1 MMRRAFSLF
10 AFVALL
16 VGQVGA
22 QADDLLH
29 LRHDLGVLEH
39 GEKHAPPVGHSIA
52 VCLGY
57 AFVCSAIGHAH
68 LWHLPPAAAPVAVA
82 VVLRAFEAREP
93 RIQFLTRAPPGL
105 PPA

>member
-1 MMRRAFSLF
+1 MRRAFSLI

-22 QADDLLH
+22 QADDLAH

-52 VCLGY
+52 VCLDY
-57 AFVCSAIGHAH
+57 SFVCSAIGHAN
-68 LWHLPPAAAPVAVA
+68 LWHLPPAAAPVAV
-82 VVLRAFEAREP
+82 VVAFRLSEP
-93 RIQFLTRAPPGL
+93 RPPRAQFLPRGPPGL

>member
-1 MMRRAFSLF
+1 MRRAFSLF

-16 VGQVGA
+16 VGQIGA

-52 VCLGY
+52 VCLDY
-57 AFVCSAIGHAH
+57 SFVCSAIGHAH
-68 LWHLPPAAAPVAVA
+68 IWHLPPAVAPVA
-82 VVLRAFEAREP
+82 FEAVFRLPEP
-93 RIQFLTRAPPGL
+93 RAQRVHFQTRAPPGVPL
-105 PPA
+105 A